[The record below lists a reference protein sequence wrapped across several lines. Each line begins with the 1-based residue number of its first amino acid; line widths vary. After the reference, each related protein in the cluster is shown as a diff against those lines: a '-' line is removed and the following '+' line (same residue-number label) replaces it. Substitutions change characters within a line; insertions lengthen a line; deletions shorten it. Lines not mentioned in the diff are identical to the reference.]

1 MLYIRYIL
9 VTVLVL
15 QFWFSSNRNP
25 WLSSLNA
32 GRLSIAEHLNC
43 EDSLWIL
50 ALNLQSLPCSLL
62 SMNFDLWLSWSFF
75 ISTCFVSFLKKNLL
89 PLWAPSCCILTHTD
103 TDSVTV
109 IILSVPYRC
118 EVLESFVTSE
128 LGSSAVW
135 CVCLCLCVWS
145 LGVKK
150 PQFLCLQ
157 VFRSAMCSFRQRV
170 EQLVSHAYREF
181 ILISGVYLVFS
192 CSQNVICLSGN
203 YHFQKNKQKKLKKKW
218 KTKKQSIQILYSI
231 LYSILFLFMS
241 L

>member
-1 MLYIRYIL
+1 M
-9 VTVLVL
+9 
-15 QFWFSSNRNP
+15 F
-25 WLSSLNA
+25 
-32 GRLSIAEHLNC
+32 
-43 EDSLWIL
+43 
-50 ALNLQSLPCSLL
+50 
-62 SMNFDLWLSWSFF
+62 
-75 ISTCFVSFLKKNLL
+75 CFVFKKNLL

-203 YHFQKNKQKKLKKKW
+203 YHFQKNKQTKKPKKKV
-218 KTKKQSIQILYSI
+218 KDKKNKVYKFYTASCIIFCFYLCLCRTPAVLEFECWYEKMNRHILNG
-231 LYSILFLFMS
+231 
-241 L
+241 